1 MNDFLFETLDLQA
14 EIMDI
19 DLSELE
25 EEMSGYHEFSMDQYL
40 NSNIDY

>member
-1 MNDFLFETLDLQA
+1 MNDFLFEIPELAA
-14 EIMDI
+14 EVMDI

-25 EEMSGYHEFSMDQYL
+25 EEMSEHHNFSMEQYL